1 MLGYPIRKEIR
12 DKLDSLRSDLSR
24 MTRDSKKIY
33 SPREKSK
40 KDKYQESVIQTPYI
54 FMASAA
60 IFEEDEEKRLDP
72 EVTPQGTIIL
82 GNQEYSKNKF
92 PTLGDSFLETSYGI
106 DLYKARGFQ
115 TYRPNAGVKSLT
127 SEYLSSN
134 NVQFVRHITVNW
146 TCFSLNDL
154 DVLGERFLTL
164 GRKVYVEWGRTKDEK
179 TRPTLINKDGK
190 VNISDLNLSGTKE
203 EKEKRQTELKNMSE
217 ATKLREKVLSIGK
230 GNFDAVVGFI
240 NNFNFSSREDGGF
253 DCTTEIT
260 IQGVNALDGPT
271 DVSNSNQDDGE
282 EKPKEKFIKNT
293 DAPLSEI
300 NFQNALTNLPKSAKS
315 ICDSKPVPTEVV
327 FKNYVTAD
335 NYFPP
340 LPAEYEGYYKLWRE
354 GVIGYNQLQEAFTN
368 AVNSNPNLQLAIGT
382 VTNVNKYL
390 LDWFRGDT
398 GTTTEELKKQLE
410 EGYIAPAY
418 FENAKQRNQE
428 ILVDRD
434 KNFILTYNFG
444 VKDDKVTIDDLRNN
458 NTQNVEQYFQKFAEG
473 NIGVIDKF
481 AAGLSKYEEID
492 PEKSWVRWGWFEDNI
507 LNRYFAILEED
518 SGEKVSYFRS
528 ITGNESV
535 DIKSHKHFRTTDIS
549 KFIFPGKFEIDKG
562 FIDENGNVVSMF
574 DTNEQRVQKRKD
586 EIRSKITKFETK
598 KNDPDIGEEQEKI
611 LTNQIIRLQ
620 QQRASIDRNR
630 ENALE
635 LSDTD
640 IDQIQGYLANN
651 WSSNDLTE
659 ESRQKNFDLIEEA
672 YEPYLYLK
680 ALDKKV
686 KELREFSN
694 FDSDSGK
701 LRNIMINMKHL
712 QDVFSNKSATLGENM
727 NTLFESLANESG
739 GLIDLVISAD
749 NREDDGRLVIQ
760 ERGFDSTEAKR
771 IEQLESNPGLIYE
784 FPIWQNDSYV
794 LTQELAS
801 DISSEN
807 YKILLSKA
815 YDERIQLEKKKGISL
830 VHQAQISQI
839 SPGTSPENS
848 RYKSIAGVKPAFQIF
863 QNYGQKIG
871 DETKDLEGD
880 GAPELTNHLEL
891 TDKKGELFE
900 NNRKE
905 QLEKDLE
912 SRNNIFSETDIAYTA
927 EGKLKSFLN
936 KNMRQETK
944 FKTIERKDKKTG
956 RRYIAKIPNVDDYGM
971 VGITNTL
978 TLRGIAG
985 IVPSNLF
992 TTTYLPRKFKESC
1005 HFYATE
1011 VNQSIDSNT
1020 WTTSMTG
1027 RMVWKYIQEPAK
1039 IIEGAY
1045 NKPVLKIPESLTQP
1059 ITSRFTRPGGI
1070 TAARITETTLDRI
1083 LRENK

>member
-54 FMASAA
+54 FMASAP

-72 EVTPQGTIIL
+72 DVTPQGTIIL

-92 PTLGDSFLETSYGI
+92 PILGDSFLETSYGI

-146 TCFSLNDL
+146 TCFSLTDL
-154 DVLGERFLTL
+154 DILSERFLTL

-179 TRPTLINKDGK
+179 TRPTLLDKDGK

-203 EKEKRQTELKNMSE
+203 EKEKRQTELENMSE
-217 ATKLREKVLSIGK
+217 ATRLREKVLSIGN

-315 ICDSKPVPTEVV
+315 ICDSEPVATEVV
-327 FKNYVTAD
+327 FKNYTTAD

-368 AVNSNPNLQLAIGT
+368 AVNSNPNLQLVIGT

-507 LNRYFAILEED
+507 LNRYFAILEEN

-528 ITGNESV
+528 ITENKSV

-562 FIDENGNVVSMF
+562 FIDESGNVVSMKK
-574 DTNEQRVQKRKD
+574 TNEQRVQKRKED
-586 EIRSKITKFETK
+586 IFDKISDLDKTK
-598 KNDPDIGEEQEKI
+598 DDDIEQEKV
-611 LTNQIIRLQ
+611 LFNQIRQIEKNKKLAEDLQ
-620 QQRASIDRNR
+620 NQTI
-630 ENALE
+630 EE
-635 LSDTD
+635 
-640 IDQIQGYLANN
+640 IQKEVSNN
-651 WSSNDLTE
+651 WTNYDLTE
-659 ESRQKNFDLIEEA
+659 PLRTPDERLDLTSEG

-686 KELREFSN
+686 KEFKEFSN
-694 FDSDSGK
+694 FDGDSGK

-760 ERGFDSTEAKR
+760 ERGFDAAEAKR
-771 IEQLESNPGLIYE
+771 IEQLENNPGLIYE
-784 FPIWQNDSYV
+784 FPVWQNDSYV

-848 RYKSIAGVKPAFQIF
+848 RYKSIAGVKPAFQILP
-863 QNYGQKIG
+863 NYDQKIG

-880 GAPELTNHLEL
+880 GAPELTNHFEL

-900 NNRKE
+900 SNRK
-905 QLEKDLE
+905 LRVEKDLE
-912 SRNNIFSETDIAYTA
+912 RRNNIFSETDIAYTA

-1020 WTTSMTG
+1020 WTTSITG
-1027 RMVWKYIQEPAK
+1027 RMVWKYIQEPIK
-1039 IIEGAY
+1039 ILEGAY

>member
-54 FMASAA
+54 FMASAP

-72 EVTPQGTIIL
+72 DVTPQGTIIL

-92 PTLGDSFLETSYGI
+92 PILGDSFLETSYGI

-146 TCFSLNDL
+146 TCFSLTDL
-154 DVLGERFLTL
+154 DILSERFLTL

-179 TRPTLINKDGK
+179 TRPTLLDKDGK

-203 EKEKRQTELKNMSE
+203 EKEKRQTELENMSE
-217 ATKLREKVLSIGK
+217 ATRLREKVLSIGN

-315 ICDSKPVPTEVV
+315 ICDSEPVATEVV
-327 FKNYVTAD
+327 FKNYTTAD

-507 LNRYFAILEED
+507 LNRYFAILEEN

-528 ITGNESV
+528 ITENKSV
-535 DIKSHKHFRTTDIS
+535 NIKSNKHFRTTDIS

-562 FIDENGNVVSMF
+562 FIDESGNVVSMKK
-574 DTNEQRVQKRKD
+574 TNEQRVQKRKED
-586 EIRSKITKFETK
+586 IFDKISDLDKTK
-598 KNDPDIGEEQEKI
+598 DDDIEQEKV
-611 LTNQIIRLQ
+611 LFNQIRQIEENKKLAEDLQ
-620 QQRASIDRNR
+620 NQTI
-630 ENALE
+630 EE
-635 LSDTD
+635 
-640 IDQIQGYLANN
+640 IQKEVSNN
-651 WSSNDLTE
+651 WTNYDLTE
-659 ESRQKNFDLIEEA
+659 PLRTPDERLDLTSEG

-686 KELREFSN
+686 KEFKEFSN
-694 FDSDSGK
+694 FDGDSGK

-760 ERGFDSTEAKR
+760 ERGFDAAEAKR
-771 IEQLESNPGLIYE
+771 IEQLENNPGLIYE
-784 FPIWQNDSYV
+784 FPVWQNDSYV

-848 RYKSIAGVKPAFQIF
+848 RYKSIAGVKPAFQILP
-863 QNYGQKIG
+863 NYDQKIG

-880 GAPELTNHLEL
+880 GAPELTNHFEL

-900 NNRKE
+900 SNRK
-905 QLEKDLE
+905 LRVEKDLE
-912 SRNNIFSETDIAYTA
+912 RRNNIFSETDIAYTA

-944 FKTIERKDKKTG
+944 FKTVARKDEKTG

-1020 WTTSMTG
+1020 WTTSITG
-1027 RMVWKYIQEPAK
+1027 RMVWKYIQEPIK

>member
-33 SPREKSK
+33 SPREKSQ

-54 FMASAA
+54 FMASAP

-72 EVTPQGTIIL
+72 EVTPRGTIIL
-82 GNQEYSKNKF
+82 GNQEGYGNTPFKF
-92 PTLGDSFLETSYGI
+92 GL
-106 DLYKARGFQ
+106 DLYNARGFQ

-146 TCFSLNDL
+146 TCFSLTDL

-179 TRPTLINKDGK
+179 TRPTLLDKDGN
-190 VNISDLNLSGTKE
+190 VNVTDLKLSETD
-203 EKEKRQTELKNMSE
+203 LKNMSE
-217 ATKLREKVLSIGK
+217 ATRLREKVLSIGK

-282 EKPKEKFIKNT
+282 KKPKEKFIENT

-300 NFQNALTNLPKSAKS
+300 NFQNALTNLPNSAKS
-315 ICDSKPVPTEVV
+315 ICDSEPVQTEVV
-327 FKNYVTAD
+327 FKNYTTAD

-340 LPAEYEGYYKLWRE
+340 LPAEYEGYYKAWRE
-354 GVIGYNQLQEAFTN
+354 GVIGYNKLQEAFVN
-368 AVNSNPNLQLAIGT
+368 AVNSNEDSQLLIGST
-382 VTNVNKYL
+382 TNINKFI
-390 LDWFRGDT
+390 LDWFRGAT
-398 GTTTEELKKQLE
+398 GTTTEELQKE
-410 EGYIAPAY
+410 IDEGYIAPAY
-418 FENAKQRNQE
+418 FENAKQKNQE

-444 VKDDKVTIDDLRNN
+444 VKDDKLTTDDMRTADTND
-458 NTQNVEQYFQKFAEG
+458 VGDYFRKYQSDKKEG
-473 NIGVIDKF
+473 KLGTGAK
-481 AAGLSKYEEID
+481 ALYTGLSEYEEID

-528 ITGNESV
+528 ITENKSV

-562 FIDENGNVVSMF
+562 FIDENGNVVSMKK
-574 DTNEQRVQKRKD
+574 TNEQRIQKRKEDILGKINDLDKTKD
-586 EIRSKITKFETK
+586 EAEA
-598 KNDPDIGEEQEKI
+598 QEKV
-611 LTNQIIRLQ
+611 LRNQIKQIEENKKLADSLQ
-620 QQRASIDRNR
+620 NQTIEDIQK
-630 ENALE
+630 E
-635 LSDTD
+635 LST
-640 IDQIQGYLANN
+640 N
-651 WSSNDLTE
+651 WHNDDLTE
-659 ESRQKNFDLIEEA
+659 RMRQENLDLIEKG

-686 KELREFSN
+686 KEFKEFSN

-739 GLIDLVISAD
+739 GLIDLVIGAD

-760 ERGFDSTEAKR
+760 ERGFDAAEAKR

-784 FPIWQNDSYV
+784 FPVWQNDSYV
-794 LTQELAS
+794 ITQELAS

-839 SPGTSPENS
+839 SPTTSPENS
-848 RYKSIAGVKPAFQIF
+848 RYKSIAGVKPAFQIPGF

-880 GAPELTNHLEL
+880 GAPDLTNAFE
-891 TDKKGELFE
+891 TAEAQGGIIE

-912 SRNNIFSETDIAYTA
+912 QRNNIFSETDIAYTA

-936 KNMRQETK
+936 KNMRQEIK

-985 IVPSNLF
+985 IIPSNLF

-1020 WTTSMTG
+1020 WTTSITG
-1027 RMVWKYIQEPAK
+1027 RMTWKYIHETSPVL
-1039 IIEGAY
+1039 EGAY
-1045 NKPVLKIPESLTQP
+1045 NRLSKTTFKLGVNTDKFIPTYTNSTVN
-1059 ITSRFTRPGGI
+1059 
-1070 TAARITETTLDRI
+1070 RITETTLDRI
-1083 LRENK
+1083 SRENK

>member
-12 DKLDSLRSDLSR
+12 DKLDSLRGDLSR
-24 MTRDSKKIY
+24 TTDNSKKIY
-33 SPREKSK
+33 SPREKSQ

-54 FMASAA
+54 FMASAP

-72 EVTPQGTIIL
+72 NVTPQGTIIL
-82 GNQEYSKNKF
+82 GNQSQNRVNQRLKVG
-92 PTLGDSFLETSYGI
+92 L
-106 DLYKARGFQ
+106 DLYTAKGFQ
-115 TYRPNAGVKSLT
+115 TYRPDAGVKSLT

-146 TCFSLNDL
+146 TCFSLTDL
-154 DVLGERFLTL
+154 DILSERFLTL

-179 TRPTLINKDGK
+179 TRPTLLDKDGK
-190 VNISDLNLSGTKE
+190 VNVNDLTLSETD
-203 EKEKRQTELKNMSE
+203 LKKMSE
-217 ATKLREKVLSIGK
+217 ATRLREKVLSIGK
-230 GNFDAVVGFI
+230 GNFDAVIGFV

-282 EKPKEKFIKNT
+282 KKPKEKFIENT

-300 NFQNALTNLPKSAKS
+300 NFQNALTNLPNSAKS
-315 ICDSKPVPTEVV
+315 ICDNDIKKVPAEVV
-327 FKNYVTAD
+327 FKNYTTAD

-340 LPAEYEGYYKLWRE
+340 LPAEYEGYYKAWRE
-354 GVIGYNQLQEAFTN
+354 GVIGYNKLQEAFVN
-368 AVNSNPNLQLAIGT
+368 AVNSNENSRLLIGS
-382 VTNVNKYL
+382 VTNLNKFI
-390 LDWFRGDT
+390 LDWFRGAT
-398 GTTTEELKKQLE
+398 GTTTEELQKDLD
-410 EGYIAPAY
+410 EGYTAPAY
-418 FENAKQRNQE
+418 FENAKQKNQE
-428 ILVDRD
+428 ILVDQN

-444 VKDDKVTIDDLRNN
+444 VKDDKLTIDDMRTADTND
-458 NTQNVEQYFQKFAEG
+458 VGDYFRKYQSDKKEG
-473 NIGVIDKF
+473 KLGTGAK
-481 AAGLSKYEEID
+481 ALYTGLSEYEEID

-528 ITGNESV
+528 ITENKSV

-562 FIDENGNVVSMF
+562 FIDENGNVVSMK
-574 DTNEQRVQKRKD
+574 DTNDQRVQKRKE
-586 EIRSKITKFETK
+586 EIQSKIDKFETK
-598 KNDPDIGEEQEKI
+598 RNDPDIDEEQEKI

-620 QQRASIDRNR
+620 QQRTSID
-630 ENALE
+630 ENVTAAESLQNQTIEDIQKE
-635 LSDTD
+635 LS
-640 IDQIQGYLANN
+640 NN
-651 WSSNDLTE
+651 WQNDDLDE
-659 ESRQKNFDLIEEA
+659 DMRQKNLDLIEKG

-686 KELREFSN
+686 KEFREFSN

-727 NTLFESLANESG
+727 NTLFESLTNESG
-739 GLIDLVISAD
+739 GLIDLVIGAD

-760 ERGFDSTEAKR
+760 ERGFDSAEAKR
-771 IEQLESNPGLIYE
+771 IEQLENNPGLIYE
-784 FPIWQNDSYV
+784 FPVWQNDSYV
-794 LTQELAS
+794 ITQELAS

-848 RYKSIAGVKPAFQIF
+848 RYKSIAGVKPAFQILP
-863 QNYGQKIG
+863 NYGQKIG
-871 DETKDLEGD
+871 DETKDLEGN
-880 GAPELTNHLEL
+880 GAPELTNHFEL
-891 TDKKGELFE
+891 RDLKGELNE

-912 SRNNIFSETDIAYTA
+912 SRNKIFSETDIAYTA

-936 KNMRQETK
+936 KNMRQEIK
-944 FKTIERKDKKTG
+944 FKTVERRDKKTG

-992 TTTYLPRKFKESC
+992 TTTYLPRKFKESS

-1020 WTTSMTG
+1020 WTTSITG
-1027 RMVWKYIQEPAK
+1027 RMVWKYIQEPIK
-1039 IIEGAY
+1039 ILEGAY

-1070 TAARITETTLDRI
+1070 TADRITETTLDRI

>member
-40 KDKYQESVIQTPYI
+40 KDKYQESVIQTPYV
-54 FMASAA
+54 FMASAP
-60 IFEEDEEKRLDP
+60 IFEEDKEKRLDP
-72 EVTPQGTIIL
+72 DVTPQGTIIL

-92 PTLGDSFLETSYGI
+92 PILGDSFLETSYGI

-146 TCFSLNDL
+146 TCFSLTDL
-154 DVLGERFLTL
+154 DILSERFLTL

-179 TRPTLINKDGK
+179 TRPTLLDKDGK

-203 EKEKRQTELKNMSE
+203 EKEKRQTELENMSE
-217 ATKLREKVLSIGK
+217 ATRLREKVLSIGN

-315 ICDSKPVPTEVV
+315 ICDSEPVATEVV
-327 FKNYVTAD
+327 FKNYTTAD

-507 LNRYFAILEED
+507 LNRYFAILEEN

-528 ITGNESV
+528 ITENKSV
-535 DIKSHKHFRTTDIS
+535 NIKSHKHFRTTDIS

-562 FIDENGNVVSMF
+562 FIDENGNVVSMKK
-574 DTNEQRVQKRKD
+574 TNEQRVQKRKED
-586 EIRSKITKFETK
+586 IFDKISDLDKTK
-598 KNDPDIGEEQEKI
+598 DDDIEQEKV
-611 LTNQIIRLQ
+611 LFNQIRQIEENKKLADSLQ
-620 QQRASIDRNR
+620 NQTI
-630 ENALE
+630 EE
-635 LSDTD
+635 
-640 IDQIQGYLANN
+640 IQKEVSNN
-651 WSSNDLTE
+651 WTNYDLTE
-659 ESRQKNFDLIEEA
+659 PLRTPDERLDLTSEG

-686 KELREFSN
+686 KEFKEFSN
-694 FDSDSGK
+694 FDGDSGK

-760 ERGFDSTEAKR
+760 ERGFDSAEAKR
-771 IEQLESNPGLIYE
+771 IEQLENNPGLIYE
-784 FPIWQNDSYV
+784 FPVWQNDSYV

-848 RYKSIAGVKPAFQIF
+848 RYKSIAGVKPAFQILP
-863 QNYGQKIG
+863 NYGQKIG
-871 DETKDLEGD
+871 DETKDLDGD
-880 GAPELTNHLEL
+880 GAPELTNHFEL

-900 NNRKE
+900 SNRK
-905 QLEKDLE
+905 LRVEKDLE
-912 SRNNIFSETDIAYTA
+912 RRNNIFSETDIAYTA

-944 FKTIERKDKKTG
+944 FKTVARKDEKTG

-1020 WTTSMTG
+1020 WTTSITG
-1027 RMVWKYIQEPAK
+1027 RMVWKYIQEPIK

-1070 TAARITETTLDRI
+1070 TADRITETTLDRI

>member
-12 DKLDSLRSDLSR
+12 DKLDSLRSDFSR
-24 MTRDSKKIY
+24 ITENSKKIY

-54 FMASAA
+54 FMASAP

-72 EVTPQGTIIL
+72 DVTPQGTIIL

-92 PTLGDSFLETSYGI
+92 PILGDSFLETSYGI

-146 TCFSLNDL
+146 TCFSLTDL
-154 DVLGERFLTL
+154 DILSERFLTL

-179 TRPTLINKDGK
+179 TRPTLLDKDGK

-203 EKEKRQTELKNMSE
+203 EKEKRQTELENMSE
-217 ATKLREKVLSIGK
+217 ATRLREKVLSIGN

-315 ICDSKPVPTEVV
+315 ICDSEPVATEVV
-327 FKNYVTAD
+327 FKNYTTAD

-507 LNRYFAILEED
+507 LNRYFAILD
-518 SGEKVSYFRS
+518 EKTGDKKSDFRS
-528 ITGNESV
+528 ITENKSV

-562 FIDENGNVVSMF
+562 FIDESGNVVSMKK
-574 DTNEQRVQKRKD
+574 TNEQRVQKRKED
-586 EIRSKITKFETK
+586 IFDKISDLDKTK
-598 KNDPDIGEEQEKI
+598 DDDIEQEKV
-611 LTNQIIRLQ
+611 LFNQIRQIEENKKLADSLQ
-620 QQRASIDRNR
+620 NQTI
-630 ENALE
+630 EE
-635 LSDTD
+635 
-640 IDQIQGYLANN
+640 IQKEVSNN
-651 WSSNDLTE
+651 WTNYDLTE
-659 ESRQKNFDLIEEA
+659 PLRTPDERLDLTSEG

-686 KELREFSN
+686 KEFKEFSN
-694 FDSDSGK
+694 FDGDSGK

-760 ERGFDSTEAKR
+760 ERGFDSAEAKR
-771 IEQLESNPGLIYE
+771 IEQLENNPGLIYE
-784 FPIWQNDSYV
+784 FPVWQNDSYV

-871 DETKDLEGD
+871 DETKDLDGD
-880 GAPELTNHLEL
+880 GAPELTNHFEL

-900 NNRKE
+900 SNRK
-905 QLEKDLE
+905 LRVEKDLE
-912 SRNNIFSETDIAYTA
+912 RRNNIFSETDIAYTA

-944 FKTIERKDKKTG
+944 FKTVARKDEKTG

-1020 WTTSMTG
+1020 WTTSITG
-1027 RMVWKYIQEPAK
+1027 RMTWKYIHETSPVL
-1039 IIEGAY
+1039 EGAY
-1045 NKPVLKIPESLTQP
+1045 NRLSKTTFKLGVNTDKFAPTYTNSTVN
-1059 ITSRFTRPGGI
+1059 
-1070 TAARITETTLDRI
+1070 RITETTLDRI